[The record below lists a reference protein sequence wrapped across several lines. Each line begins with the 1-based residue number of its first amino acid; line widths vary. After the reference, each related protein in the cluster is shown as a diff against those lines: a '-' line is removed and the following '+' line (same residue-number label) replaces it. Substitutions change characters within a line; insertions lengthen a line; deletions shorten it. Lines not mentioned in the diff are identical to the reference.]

1 MPANRNVVITGAGIV
16 CSIGNGFGPFR
27 DSLFSGVS
35 GIRALAGPIGTM
47 DSVGFGGQLVGF
59 DGRDHVRPRKA
70 LKVMSL
76 EIQTAYAASMMAL
89 EMSGLDIQS
98 TPPDRIATI
107 FGSEMMSGEPE
118 ELVDAMIDCGILD
131 GDLNAADFGDSAIR
145 KMFPLW
151 MLKYLPNMAA
161 CHVGIALGALGPNN
175 SLVLGDTSAT
185 AALIESECVLQRGL
199 ADCVL
204 SGTAGTRLSPTRLMY
219 RSGFGVPTRRNPVGA
234 SSRPMAVDRDGI
246 VGGEGAGCFVLEG
259 ADEAKSRGAK
269 PLAQICGTAVRF
281 AAADGQ
287 SGSTTQ
293 AITIAA
299 SAALA
304 SAGISPDEIG
314 AIVSHSMGHSI
325 LDLSESQAIEQLVGS
340 HCPVVAPIASVG
352 HTGAASGAM
361 EIATALAIFSLGQVP
376 ATLNASAKDPSFG
389 ARLLTK
395 NEPLQQEYVLVLTH
409 TPQGHATAIVLQQP
423 AS

>member
-1 MPANRNVVITGAGIV
+1 MPANRNIVITGAGIV

-27 DSLFSGVS
+27 DSLFGGVS
-35 GIRALAGPIGTM
+35 GIRDLAGPIGTV

-89 EMSGLDIQS
+89 EMSGLDIQ
-98 TPPDRIATI
+98 TIPPDRIATI

-118 ELVDAMIDCGILD
+118 ELADAMIDCGILD
-131 GDLNAADFGDSAIR
+131 DAMNAADFGDSAMR

-185 AALIESECVLQRGL
+185 AALIESHSVLQRGL

-204 SGTAGTRLSPTRLMY
+204 SGSAGTRLSATRVMY
-219 RSGFGVPTRRNPVGA
+219 RSGLSLPTRRDPVGA
-234 SSRPMAVDRDGI
+234 SSRPMAFDRDGI
-246 VGGEGAGCFVLEG
+246 VGGEGAGCFLLEG
-259 ADEAKSRGAK
+259 AEEAQSRGAK
-269 PLAQICGTAVRF
+269 PLARIRGTAVRF
-281 AAADGQ
+281 VTVDGQ
-287 SGSTTQ
+287 SGCTKR
-293 AITIAA
+293 AITLAA
-299 SAALA
+299 EGAITA
-304 SAGISPDEIG
+304 AGISSGEIG
-314 AIVSHSMGHSI
+314 AIVSHSMGHGT
-325 LDLSESQAIEQLVGS
+325 LDASESYAVEQLVGTE
-340 HCPVVAPIASVG
+340 CPVVAPIATVG

-361 EIATALAIFSLGQVP
+361 EIATALAIFSQEIVP
-376 ATLNASAKDPSFG
+376 ATLNASAKDPSLG
-389 ARLLTK
+389 ARLLIE
-395 NEPLQQEYVLVLTH
+395 NEPLRREYVLVLTH
-409 TPQGHATAIVLQQP
+409 TPQGHATAIVLQH
-423 AS
+423 A